1 MTKRNIIPILLL
13 LVFAL
18 GACKEEAGGAPE
30 PSRPTSAAE
39 IPTLT
44 PTPTPTPDPI
54 GDKIAAMTTEELVGQ
69 LLVAGIEGEEPGED
83 ARQVI
88 EELAV
93 GGIILFG
100 RNVEAPGQLVEL
112 TNGLKE
118 WNREAGNIPLFLC
131 VDEEGGM
138 VSRMPPEVA
147 DLPNA
152 FDYMTAGGDPYALG
166 QCLGAECAAFG
177 CNVDLAPVLD
187 VWSNPNNTVIGRR
200 SFGTEAQTAAD
211 SAPRTAQGI
220 ADRGVIPVGKHFP
233 GHGDTETDSHV
244 GLPVVNKSL
253 SQLEELELIPFRR
266 AVSQDLPAVM
276 AAHIL
281 MTRIDP
287 LLPASLSPKV
297 VDGLLR
303 EELGFQ
309 GVVFTDDLTMGAITE
324 NWDMPEAAVLAVQAG
339 CDMALVCH
347 GLDNVK
353 AAYYGLLFAV
363 EDGTLSRE
371 RLEESVRRILTL
383 KEAYA
388 VDDSPVEVPD
398 VEELNRM
405 IQSVIPK

>member
-13 LVFAL
+13 FVFAL
-18 GACKEEAGGAPE
+18 GACKGEE
-30 PSRPTSAAE
+30 PSVS
-39 IPTLT
+39 T
-44 PTPTPTPDPI
+44 PTPSPVQETPTSTPPPTPDPI

-69 LLVAGIEGEEPGED
+69 LLVAGIEGRSPGED

-88 EELAV
+88 EELGV

-118 WNREAGNIPLFLC
+118 LNREAENIPLFLC

-138 VSRMPPEVA
+138 VSRMPPEVG
-147 DLPNA
+147 DLPGA

-177 CNVDLAPVLD
+177 CNVDFAPVLD
-187 VWSNPNNTVIGRR
+187 VWSNPNNAVIGRR
-200 SFGTEAQTAAD
+200 SFGTEAQTVAD

-220 ADRGVIPVGKHFP
+220 ADSGVIPVGKHFP

-253 SQLEELELIPFRR
+253 TQLEELELIPFRR
-266 AVSQDLPAVM
+266 AVSQGLPAVM

-281 MTRIDP
+281 MTQIDP
-287 LLPASLSPKV
+287 LLPASLSPAV

-303 EELGFQ
+303 EELGFD

-353 AAYYGLLFAV
+353 AAYYGILFAV

-383 KEAYA
+383 KEAYG

-405 IQSVIPK
+405 IRSNIPE